1 MAEYEYQSLRLG
13 RSTSRDSTR
22 RLLTDLA
29 EYGQWELDRLR
40 LYPDGTR
47 RVTLRRRIIRVVR
60 TM

>member
-1 MAEYEYQSLRLG
+1 MVEYEYQSLHVG
-13 RSTSRDSTR
+13 RATSRDSTR
-22 RLLTDLA
+22 RMLTELA

-47 RVTLRRRIIRVVR
+47 RVTLRRKIIRVVR

>member
-1 MAEYEYQSLRLG
+1 MVEYEYQSMSLG
-13 RSTSRDSTR
+13 RSTSRDTTR

-40 LYPDGTR
+40 LYPDGSR
-47 RVTLRRRIIRVVR
+47 RVTLRRKIIRVAR